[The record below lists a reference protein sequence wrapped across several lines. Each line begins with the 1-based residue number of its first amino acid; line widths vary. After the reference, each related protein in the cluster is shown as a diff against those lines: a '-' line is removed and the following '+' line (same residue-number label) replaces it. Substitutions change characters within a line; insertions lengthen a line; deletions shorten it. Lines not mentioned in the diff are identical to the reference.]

1 MKNYDNRLRT
11 APAQTGTS
19 VTRVALDGGTPAP
32 LQGYNDSEYKPML
45 RRTPHH
51 GQIEAAP
58 PCRLR
63 LILTRPR
70 AGLNLVPSQS
80 RPSLFGGD

>member
-1 MKNYDNRLRT
+1 VL
-11 APAQTGTS
+11 AQGGTS
-19 VTRVALDGGTPAP
+19 VTFIALDGVTPALNP
-32 LQGYNDSEYKPML
+32 GYNDREHKPMS
-45 RRTPHH
+45 RRTLHH

>member
-1 MKNYDNRLRT
+1 MATVKKMSCLLHYGKI
-11 APAQTGTS
+11 A
-19 VTRVALDGGTPAP
+19 
-32 LQGYNDSEYKPML
+32 
-45 RRTPHH
+45 
-51 GQIEAAP
+51 AAP

-70 AGLNLVPSQS
+70 AGLNLVPSRS

>member
-1 MKNYDNRLRT
+1 MSR
-11 APAQTGTS
+11 
-19 VTRVALDGGTPAP
+19 P
-32 LQGYNDSEYKPML
+32 L
-45 RRTPHH
+45 HH
-51 GQIEAAP
+51 GKIEAAP

-70 AGLNLVPSQS
+70 AGLNFVPSRS